1 MLSVKFGD
9 LAREYRSI
17 RSEIEAAIAGV
28 LSRGWF
34 VLGPEVEAFE
44 REFAAYLGAT
54 YCVGVAS
61 GTEALALALMAC
73 GVGCGDEV
81 ITVAHTAVPTVSAI
95 SLVGGLPVFV
105 DILPETCLM
114 DVRCVEVAIT
124 PRTRAIVPVHLYGQC
139 VDMAALLE
147 VAGRHAIP
155 VVEDAAQAHGAID
168 RGRKAGT
175 IGLMG
180 CFSFYPSKNLGCYGD
195 GGAVVTSDPELYE
208 KLTMLRNYGQSDRYH
223 HKIKGLNS
231 RLDELQAAILLVK
244 LRYLDEWNRR
254 RCSIAQKY
262 DHGLQGLPLVTPVEA
277 EGRHHIYH
285 LYVIQ
290 TPHRNA
296 LHRFLHEQGI
306 QTLVHY
312 PVPVHRQEA
321 YAELGYAHGSLPV
334 TERLA
339 DEVLSLPVYPQLGD
353 DEVHAVI
360 EAVRRFFHNG
370 ANVRCPPSLS

>member
-9 LAREYRSI
+9 LLREYQTL
-17 RSEIEAAIAGV
+17 RSEIDVAIAEV

-34 VLGPEVEAFE
+34 VLGPAVEAFE
-44 REFAAYLGAT
+44 GEFASYLGSE

-73 GVGCGDEV
+73 GVGRDDEV

-95 SLVGGLPVFV
+95 SLVGARPIFV
-105 DILPETCLM
+105 DISPETCLM
-114 DVRCVEVAIT
+114 EVGCVEAVIT

-147 VAGRHAIP
+147 VAARHAIP
-155 VVEDAAQAHGAID
+155 IIEDAAQAHGAMD
-168 RGRKAGT
+168 RGRNAGT

-180 CFSFYPSKNLGCYGD
+180 CFSFYPSKNLGGYGD
-195 GGAVVTSDPELYE
+195 GGAVVTSDAMLSE
-208 KLTMLRNYGQSDRYH
+208 KLRMLRNYGQWRRYH
-223 HKIKGLNS
+223 HKIKGINS
-231 RLDELQAAILLVK
+231 RLDELQAAILRAK

-254 RCSIAQKY
+254 RRRIAQMY
-262 DHGLQGLPLVTPVEA
+262 DHGLNGLPIVTPTEA
-277 EGRHHIYH
+277 EGRRHVYH

-290 TPHRNA
+290 SAKRDA
-296 LHRFLHEQGI
+296 LQRFLDEQGV

-321 YAELGYAHGSLPV
+321 YVELGYAKGSLPV
-334 TERLA
+334 TERVA
-339 DEVLSLPVYPQLGD
+339 DAVLSLPIYPQLRD
-353 DEVHAVI
+353 DEIRAVI
-360 EAVRRFFHNG
+360 DAVRRFF
-370 ANVRCPPSLS
+370 